1 VGEKIMAPAT
11 APLTPFNSPLETG
24 VRALILLAEAYPETL
39 DLQRIL
45 EFDYLMVHSGDV
57 GGPPSL
63 HPALPLRSGELLVR
77 RQLIERGL
85 LLMMSRGLI
94 ERLASDAG
102 LSYQADDAAGP
113 FLDAL
118 SAEYLKEL
126 KLRASWVIATFGH
139 MSDTD
144 IRKALSAVY
153 DQWTRE
159 FQLYERPG
167 IAP

>member
-1 VGEKIMAPAT
+1 MATAT

-24 VRALILLAEAYPETL
+24 VRALILLAEAYPESL

-94 ERLASDAG
+94 QRLASDAG

-118 SAEYLKEL
+118 SADYLNDL
-126 KLRASWVIATFGH
+126 KLRASWVISTFGH
-139 MSDTD
+139 LSDTD
-144 IRKALSAVY
+144 IRKALSTVY

>member
-1 VGEKIMAPAT
+1 MMSQAA

-24 VRALILLAEAYPETL
+24 MRALILLAESYPETL

-94 ERLASDAG
+94 ERIASNSG
-102 LSYQADDAAGP
+102 LSYKADDAAGP
-113 FLDAL
+113 FLSAL
-118 SAEYLKEL
+118 SADYLNDL
-126 KLRASWVIATFGH
+126 KQRAAWVISTFGQ
-139 MSDTD
+139 MSNSD
-144 IRKALSAVY
+144 IRKALSTVY
-153 DQWTRE
+153 DQWTTE

-167 IAP
+167 TAP

>member
-1 VGEKIMAPAT
+1 MSQAA
-11 APLTPFNSPLETG
+11 APLTPFNSPIETG
-24 VRALILLAEAYPETL
+24 VRALILLAESYPGSL

-94 ERLASDAG
+94 ERVAAESG
-102 LSYQADDAAGP
+102 FSYQADDNAGP

-118 SAEYLKEL
+118 TADYINEL
-126 KLRASWVIATFGH
+126 KQRATWVVSTFGR
-139 MSDTD
+139 MSDAD
-144 IRKALSAVY
+144 IRNALTTVY

-159 FQLYERPG
+159 FQMHERPG
-167 IAP
+167 IKP

>member
-1 VGEKIMAPAT
+1 MAPAT
-11 APLTPFNSPLETG
+11 ALLTPFNSPLETG

-45 EFDYLMVHSGDV
+45 EFDYLTVHSGDV

-94 ERLASDAG
+94 ERLASNAG
-102 LSYQADDAAGP
+102 LSYKADDAAGP

-118 SAEYLKEL
+118 SADYLKDL
-126 KLRASWVIATFGH
+126 KLRASWVVATFGH

-144 IRKALSAVY
+144 IRKALSTVY

>member
-1 VGEKIMAPAT
+1 MASAT

-24 VRALILLAEAYPETL
+24 VRALILLAEAYPDTL

-118 SAEYLKEL
+118 SAAYLKDL
-126 KLRASWVIATFGH
+126 KLRAAWVISTFGH
-139 MSDTD
+139 LSDTD
-144 IRKALSAVY
+144 IRNALSTVY

>member
-1 VGEKIMAPAT
+1 MISQAA

-24 VRALILLAEAYPETL
+24 MRALILLAESYPETL

-77 RQLIERGL
+77 RHLIERGL
-85 LLMMSRGLI
+85 LLMMSRGLV
-94 ERLASDAG
+94 ERIASDSG

-118 SAEYLKEL
+118 STDYLNDL
-126 KLRASWVIATFGH
+126 KQRAAWVISTFGQ
-139 MSDTD
+139 MSNSD
-144 IRKALSAVY
+144 IRKALSTIH

-167 IAP
+167 TAP

>member
-1 VGEKIMAPAT
+1 MSQAAAPV
-11 APLTPFNSPLETG
+11 TPFNSPLETG
-24 VRALILLAEAYPETL
+24 VRALILLAESYPATL

-94 ERLASDAG
+94 ERLAAESG
-102 LSYQADDAAGP
+102 LSYQADDTAGP

-118 SAEYLKEL
+118 SADYLNDL
-126 KLRASWVIATFGH
+126 KQRAEWVISTFGQ
-139 MSDTD
+139 MSDAD
-144 IRKALSAVY
+144 IRKALSKVY

>member
-1 VGEKIMAPAT
+1 MAPAT

-94 ERLASDAG
+94 QRLATDAG
-102 LSYQADDAAGP
+102 LSYQAGDAAGP

-118 SAEYLKEL
+118 SADYLKDL
-126 KLRASWVIATFGH
+126 KLRASWVISTFGH
-139 MSDTD
+139 MSETD
-144 IRKALSAVY
+144 IRKALATVY